1 MRRLNLTARG
11 VAQVTGGLM
20 VDRTV
25 LRVQTPQP
33 LIAYLTHVGQEA
45 PFNIF
50 EALAGLVAICKAI
63 VAAANDKEIT
73 VACARGYYHQL
84 FSHLLSPRHNPR
96 TFHIYRDLFCSP
108 DFKGV
113 FDLSGITVEDESP
126 HFATPDFKALSEII
140 EHKIR
145 EMKLERGR
153 HELRKIVDKEAG
165 KTWPL
170 SIYKTRVKYPN

>member
-1 MRRLNLTARG
+1 MRRLNLIAQG
-11 VAQVTGGLM
+11 VAHVTGGLM
-20 VDRTV
+20 VDSTV
-25 LRVQTPQP
+25 LRVQTSQP
-33 LIAYLTHVGQEA
+33 LMTYLTHVGREA

-84 FSHLLSPRHNPR
+84 FRHLVSPRHNPR
-96 TFHIYRDLFCSP
+96 THHIYLDLFSSP

-126 HFATPDFKALSEII
+126 HFATPDFKAVSEVI

-145 EMKLERGR
+145 EMKLERDR
-153 HELRKIVDKEAG
+153 RELRKTVNKEQG

-170 SIYKTRVKYPN
+170 SIYETRVRYP